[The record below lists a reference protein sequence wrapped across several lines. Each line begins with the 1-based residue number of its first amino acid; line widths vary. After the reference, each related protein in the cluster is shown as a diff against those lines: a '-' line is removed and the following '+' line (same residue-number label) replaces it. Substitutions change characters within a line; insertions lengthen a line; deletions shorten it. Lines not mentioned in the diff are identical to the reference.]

1 MKLLYSVCVPNL
13 TYACDVVTY
22 NHKEME
28 SLHVAVNDAI
38 RRIFGF
44 NRWESI
50 RTLRESFGFQSVTE
64 IFARRKEA
72 FCQRLP
78 RLGNLVLTTLSVVTS

>member
-1 MKLLYSVCVPNL
+1 MKLLYTVCVPNL

-22 NHKEME
+22 HPKELE

-50 RTLRESFGFQSVTE
+50 KTLRESFGYLSVTE
-64 IFARRKEA
+64 IFAKRRA
-72 FCQRLP
+72 TFSHRLP
-78 RLGNLVLTTLSVVTS
+78 HLGNSVLATLSGVAS